1 MSLID
6 EIDHLK
12 EVIDD
17 ELNRIFVNKTGY
29 QEKIFQAM
37 KYSLFTGGKRIRPI
51 LLLKSC
57 EMISGSY
64 DEAIP
69 FALALEMIHTYS
81 LIHDDL
87 PSMDDDDFRRGKPTN
102 HKIFGEAIAILS
114 GDGLLN
120 LAYEIMIENTIL
132 FSKNREDYYKF
143 LLASKEISKASGIDG
158 MIGGQVVDILSDSE
172 SIDSLELEFMYRCKT
187 AALIEAA
194 VVSGGIIGGANEIEI
209 DNLRKYGRCIGLGY
223 QIRDD
228 ILDIDKDRAI
238 NKTTYLSFNSLETAK
253 EKVEYLSKEAKLS
266 LEIFKD
272 NNITFLEEI
281 AYYLINR
288 NK

>member
-228 ILDIDKDRAI
+228 ILDIDEDRAI

>member
-1 MSLID
+1 
-6 EIDHLK
+6 
-12 EVIDD
+12 
-17 ELNRIFVNKTGY
+17 
-29 QEKIFQAM
+29 M

-228 ILDIDKDRAI
+228 ILDIDEERAI

>member
-1 MSLID
+1 MD

-37 KYSLFTGGKRIRPI
+37 KYSLFTGGKRIRPV

-102 HKIFGEAIAILS
+102 HKVFGEAIAILS

-132 FSKNREDYYKF
+132 FSKNGEDYYKF
-143 LLASKEISKASGIDG
+143 LLASKEISRASGVDG
-158 MIGGQVVDILSDSE
+158 MIGGQVVDILSDNE

-228 ILDIDKDRAI
+228 ILDMDEDRAI
-238 NKTTYLSFNSLETAK
+238 NKTTYLSFNSLEMAK
-253 EKVEYLSKEAKLS
+253 KKVKSLSKEAKLS

-272 NNITFLEEI
+272 NNISFLEEI

>member
-143 LLASKEISKASGIDG
+143 LLASKEISKASGVDG

-228 ILDIDKDRAI
+228 ILDIDEDRAI

>member
-132 FSKNREDYYKF
+132 FSKNKEDYYKF
-143 LLASKEISKASGIDG
+143 LLASKEISKASGVDG

-209 DNLRKYGRCIGLGY
+209 DNLRKYGCCIGLGY

-228 ILDIDKDRAI
+228 ILDIDEDRAI

-253 EKVEYLSKEAKLS
+253 EKVEYLSNEAKLS

>member
-132 FSKNREDYYKF
+132 FSKNKEDYYKF
-143 LLASKEISKASGIDG
+143 LLASKEISKASGVDG

-228 ILDIDKDRAI
+228 ILDIDEDRAI

-253 EKVEYLSKEAKLS
+253 EKVEYLSNEAKLS

>member
-132 FSKNREDYYKF
+132 FSKNKEDYYKF
-143 LLASKEISKASGIDG
+143 LLASKEISKASGVDG

-228 ILDIDKDRAI
+228 ILDIDEDRAI

>member
-1 MSLID
+1 MNFID
-6 EIDHLK
+6 EINYLK
-12 EVIDD
+12 KVIED
-17 ELNRIFVNKTGY
+17 ELNKIFINKRGY

-51 LLLKSC
+51 FLLKSC
-57 EMISGSY
+57 EMVSGSY

-102 HKIFGEAIAILS
+102 HKVFGEAIAILS

-120 LAYEIMIENTIL
+120 LAYEIMTENTIL
-132 FSKNREDYYKF
+132 LSKNKEDYYKF
-143 LLASKEISKASGIDG
+143 LLATKEISRASGVDG
-158 MIGGQVVDILSDSE
+158 MIGGQVVDILSDSK

-194 VVSGGIIGGANEIEI
+194 VVSGGIIGGANEMEI
-209 DNLRKYGRCIGLGY
+209 NNLRKYGNCIGLGY

-228 ILDIDKDRAI
+228 ILDIDEDKAI
-238 NKTTYLSFNSLETAK
+238 NKTTYLSFNSFEEAK
-253 EKVEYLSKEAKLS
+253 KKVESLSKEARES
-266 LEIFKD
+266 LEVFKD
-272 NNITFLEEI
+272 KNTTFLEDI

>member
-1 MSLID
+1 MSVMD

-37 KYSLFTGGKRIRPI
+37 KYSLFTGGKRIRPV

-102 HKIFGEAIAILS
+102 HKVFGEAIAILS

-132 FSKNREDYYKF
+132 FSKNGEDYYKF
-143 LLASKEISKASGIDG
+143 LLASKEISRASGVDG
-158 MIGGQVVDILSDSE
+158 MIGGQVVDILSDNE

-228 ILDIDKDRAI
+228 ILDMDEDRAI
-238 NKTTYLSFNSLETAK
+238 NKTTYLSFNSLEMAK
-253 EKVEYLSKEAKLS
+253 KKVKSLSKEAKLS

-272 NNITFLEEI
+272 NNISFLEEI

>member
-143 LLASKEISKASGIDG
+143 LLASKEISKASGVDG